1 MRKKQNNSVVNI
13 MIQSAYEAGEIL
25 KLAFETSASKEV
37 NKGKDNYDVFSK
49 ADIDSENKIIKI
61 LTTKL
66 PKISILSEE
75 KGFIDRK
82 SLYTIIVD
90 PLDGSS
96 NFLLGLP
103 HFSVSLACFHK
114 GEIIFSVVYNPVLD
128 KMYFA
133 EKGRG
138 AFLNGKKLK
147 PSTKRNSTYITVN
160 FAHSTK
166 WAEKRKFFDKAY
178 KSGFSRVMN
187 NWSPN
192 LDFCLLAEGKVDA
205 VVSLGSLI
213 YDFSPG
219 FLIARES
226 GCVEFPKMKKIKIL
240 NDSSMSFVIGNK
252 RSFPTKLFKVLLI

>member
-1 MRKKQNNSVVNI
+1 MKRKNSTVNI
-13 MIQSAYEAGEIL
+13 MIQSAYEAGKIL
-25 KLAFETSASKEV
+25 KTAFERGSSKAMH
-37 NKGKDNYDVFSK
+37 KGKDSYDVFSK
-49 ADIDSENKIIKI
+49 ADTDSEDMIIKI

-66 PKISILSEE
+66 PKVSILSEE

-82 SLYTIIVD
+82 SVSVIVVD

-103 HFSVSLACFHK
+103 HFSVSLACFHQ
-114 GEIIFSVVYNPVLD
+114 GEIVSSVVYNPVLN

-147 PSTKRNSTYITVN
+147 LLTNKNSAHISVN

-166 WAEKRKFFDKAY
+166 WPEKGKFFDRAY
-178 KSGFSRVMN
+178 KSGISRVMN

-192 LDFCLLAEGKVDA
+192 LDFCLLAESKIDA
-205 VVSLGSLI
+205 VVSRGSLI

-219 FLIARES
+219 FLIAKES
-226 GCVEFPKMKKIKIL
+226 GCVEFPKMKKVKISQ
-240 NDSSMSFVIGNK
+240 DSSISFIIGNK
-252 RSFPTKLFKVLLI
+252 KSLSTKLFKIV

>member
-1 MRKKQNNSVVNI
+1 MKRNDSTVKI
-13 MIQSAYEAGEIL
+13 MIQAAYGAGKIL
-25 KLAFETSASKEV
+25 KSAFESGSSKEV
-37 NKGKDNYDVFSK
+37 NKGKDSYDVFSK
-49 ADIDSENKIIKI
+49 ADTDSEDVIIKI
-61 LTTKL
+61 LTSKL

-82 SLYTIIVD
+82 SASVIVID

-114 GEIIFSVVYNPVLD
+114 EEIVSSVVYNPVLD

-138 AFLNGKKLK
+138 TFLNGKKLK
-147 PSTKRNSTYITVN
+147 LLTNRNSVYIAVN
-160 FAHSTK
+160 FAHSAK
-166 WAEKRKFFDKAY
+166 WEEKGKFFDRAY
-178 KSGFSRVMN
+178 KLGIGRVMN

-192 LDFCLLAEGKVDA
+192 LDFCLLAENKIDA
-205 VVSLGSLI
+205 VVSRGSLI

-219 FLIARES
+219 FLIAKES
-226 GCVEFPKMKKIKIL
+226 GCVEFPKMKKIKISKV
-240 NDSSMSFVIGNK
+240 SSMSFVIGSK
-252 RSFPTKLFKVLLI
+252 KSLSTKLFKMV